1 MGDAHHSLKNNVES
15 DKNYDN
21 ALRIDPNNV
30 IVLNNYSYY
39 LSLRNEDL
47 EKAKRMSAKS
57 NNLAPNQASFQD
69 TYAWILFQ
77 LKEYENAKIWIDKAI
92 DNSSDPSAELL
103 EHKGDILFHL
113 GELEEAVEFWKRA
126 KKAGSTSKTIDKKIT
141 DKTYYE

>member
-69 TYAWILFQ
+69 TFAWILFQ
-77 LKEYENAKIWIDKAI
+77 LKEYEEADVWITKAI
-92 DNSSDPSAELL
+92 NNSAQPSGVIL
-103 EHKGDILFHL
+103 EHKGDILFHI
-113 GELEEAVEFWKRA
+113 GQIEEALKYWEKA
-126 KKAGSTSKTIDKKIT
+126 KIVGGASEQINKKIT
-141 DKTYYE
+141 DKRYHD